1 MVSNEVNIIIKSD
14 SSDVRKD
21 HREVKDMADQQ
32 AREWAIQ
39 RNTML
44 RQIREGFTLI
54 SQLMS
59 TVRQAFSIFGAQID
73 PFYSALIGMTLAT
86 ASMLLS
92 AASVLSATVLGAPV
106 GAVLFGLAL
115 SFQILTLGKI
125 VADKI
130 ASEGVMAQMQS
141 NLSDIGSIVRRQG
154 LGGFGDF

>member
-1 MVSNEVNIIIKSD
+1 MVSDKVTIRL
-14 SSDVRKD
+14 DVD
-21 HREVKDMADQQ
+21 ATAALASIDDVKAQADEQ
-32 AREWAIQ
+32 ARQWAIQ

-59 TVRQAFSIFGAQID
+59 TVQQAFSLFGAQID
-73 PFYSALIGMTLAT
+73 PFYSALIGMVLST

-106 GAVLFGLAL
+106 GAVLFGVAIA
-115 SFQILTLGKI
+115 FQILTLGKI

-130 ASEGVMAQMQS
+130 TSEGVIAQMQS
-141 NLSDIGSIVRRQG
+141 NLANIGSIVSRQG
-154 LGGFGDF
+154 LGGFQ